1 MNAYQLG
8 QTHKK
13 MGYSIWYNP
22 FRNKGSAQ
30 EYAEWIEGYQQ

>member
-8 QTHKK
+8 RTHKK

-22 FRNKGSAQ
+22 FRHKGSGK
-30 EYAEWIEGYQQ
+30 EYADWIEGYQQ